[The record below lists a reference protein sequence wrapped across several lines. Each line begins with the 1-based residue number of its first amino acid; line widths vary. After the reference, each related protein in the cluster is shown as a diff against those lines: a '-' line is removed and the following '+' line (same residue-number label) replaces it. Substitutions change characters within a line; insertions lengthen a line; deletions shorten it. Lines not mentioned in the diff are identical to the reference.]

1 MTTYYTRWKE
11 EGTTWR
17 AILDVVQS
25 VAKPLARDWGAHVT
39 REIWDSPTIDLR
51 WHGRGI
57 ERSIRV
63 LIDRTNNGYE
73 LRVSGSVWKDDENK
87 RERKWLTLEGS
98 IKSIPAPPKF
108 SQDTLD
114 TFRNNLRQ
122 ALKQARKILLSKH
135 EKHLDKRTV
144 LPQRSPDLT
153 IKAGWAKEKRRAP
166 R

>member
-1 MTTYYTRWKE
+1 MNTHYPHWEE

-17 AILDVVQS
+17 AILDVAQS
-25 VAKPLARDWGAHVT
+25 VAKLLARDWSAHVT
-39 REIWDSPTIDLR
+39 REIWDSPTIDVR

-57 ERSIRV
+57 ERSIRL
-63 LIDRTNNGYE
+63 LIGRTDNGYE

-87 RERKWLTLEGS
+87 HERKWLTLEDS
-98 IKSIPAPPKF
+98 NDSIPVPPEF
-108 SQDTLD
+108 SRDTLD

-122 ALKQARKILLSKH
+122 TLKRTRKILLSKQ

-144 LPQRSPDLT
+144 LPQRSFNLT
-153 IKAGWAKEKRRAP
+153 IKAGWAKEKRRSP

>member
-1 MTTYYTRWKE
+1 MTTYYPRWKE
-11 EGTTWR
+11 EGATWQ
-17 AILDVVQS
+17 AILDVAQS
-25 VAKPLARDWGAHVT
+25 VAKLLARDWGAHVT

-63 LIDRTNNGYE
+63 LIDRTQNGYE

-87 RERKWLTLEGS
+87 HERKWLTLDGS
-98 IKSIPAPPKF
+98 IKSIPVPPEF

-114 TFRNNLRQ
+114 TLRKALRQ
-122 ALKQARKILLSKH
+122 ALKQARKILLSKQ
-135 EKHLDKRTV
+135 EKDLDKRFV
-144 LPQRSPDLT
+144 LPRRSPDLT
-153 IKAGWAKEKRRAP
+153 IKAGWAKEKRRVP